1 MTFTILFLILCVVLV
16 GTAAANVSGVDYD
29 PPDIGN
35 LIPPKT
41 VDSVDVTAFM
51 GRWYLMYTSLIPVAT
66 YLQGGLCLTAD
77 YFGQDRELGK
87 PTFRVVNSMRFVRVL
102 SFDCRA

>member
-1 MTFTILFLILCVVLV
+1 MTFTILFLILCVVLI

-41 VDSVDVTAFM
+41 VDSVDVTALM
-51 GRWYLMYTSLIPVAT
+51 GRWYLMYTSTDPRRNLLARGSVPYSRLLRPRQRAGKA
-66 YLQGGLCLTAD
+66 YLQGRQLDEVCASA
-77 YFGQDRELGK
+77 
-87 PTFRVVNSMRFVRVL
+87 VI
-102 SFDCRA
+102 